1 MRIRFFLCIHRF
13 YTFLSV
19 FSTVIDKK
27 KIGIKSFLPLVL
39 LSVFLSGHSYAE
51 VWYDSFDDEELI
63 GWERISLGNQSGSK
77 WESVGGI
84 LFANTE
90 DCFEPPF
97 CNEITVGFLH
107 WKIVEF
113 NFEQLTMI
121 GEEIT
126 YLQGEEGQGEL
137 CLFLGKRQDEPEL
150 AAEGYIVS
158 PEEISKVAFSKK
170 DGFSRGK
177 TKAWYGNI
185 FKDTTRNLTT
195 VFDSGHFQVWTNRH
209 LITEFL
215 DENLKT
221 IDIVGLLITTHFGS
235 HWFGSRISSISI
247 TDRAI
252 IIPNLVVQLRDTQ
265 LTTTWGELRQ
275 IE

>member
-1 MRIRFFLCIHRF
+1 MKIQTSNTICKF
-13 YTFLSV
+13 YIYQSI
-19 FSTVIDKK
+19 FSPVANGK
-27 KIGIKSFLPLVL
+27 KIIIKLVL
-39 LSVFLSGHSYAE
+39 TLVLFTVLFGGHSSAE
-51 VWYDSFDDEELI
+51 VWNDSFDDEELI
-63 GWERISLGNQSGSK
+63 GWERISLGNQSGAK

-113 NFEQLTMI
+113 SFEQLTMI

-158 PEEISKVAFSKK
+158 PEEISKVTFSEK

-177 TKAWYGNI
+177 TNAWYGDI

-195 VFDSGHFQVWTNRH
+195 VFDSGHFQVWTNDDM
-209 LITEFL
+209 ITEFI

-247 TDRAI
+247 TDRAL
-252 IIPNLVVQLRDTQ
+252 IIPNLAVQLRGTQ

>member
-1 MRIRFFLCIHRF
+1 MRISFFLCIHRF
-13 YTFLSV
+13 YTFLSI

-27 KIGIKSFLPLVL
+27 RIGIKPFLPLVL
-39 LSVFLSGHSYAE
+39 LSVFLSGQSYAE
-51 VWYDSFDDEELI
+51 VWNDSFDDEELI
-63 GWERISLGNQSGSK
+63 GWERIRLGNQARTK

-84 LFANTE
+84 LFVNIG
-90 DCFEPPF
+90 CFERPF
-97 CNEITVGFLH
+97 CNENTAGFLH
-107 WKIVEF
+107 WKIIEF
-113 NFEQLTMI
+113 NFEQLTVI

-126 YLQGEEGQGEL
+126 YPQGEEGQGEL

-158 PEEISKVAFSKK
+158 PEEISKVTFSEK
-170 DGFSRGK
+170 DGYSRGK
-177 TKAWYGNI
+177 TNAWYGNI

-221 IDIVGLLITTHFGS
+221 IDIVGLLITNHFGS
-235 HWFGSRISSISI
+235 DWFGSRISSISI

-252 IIPNLVVQLRDTQ
+252 IKPNLAVQLRGTQ